1 MDFNIR
7 LCIFCIF
14 EKIEQMS
21 KKTLV
26 VGASKNPDRYSY
38 KAIQALRSKG
48 HEVHAL
54 GLREDEVSDVKFFT
68 EHKPIEALDTIT
80 LYVNPTNQK
89 KLYDYLLSL
98 NAKRIVFN
106 PGTENPELAK
116 FATDNGAEAVYGCT
130 LVMLS
135 LGKY

>member
-1 MDFNIR
+1 MNI
-7 LCIFCIF
+7 
-14 EKIEQMS
+14 MS

-48 HEVHAL
+48 HEVLAL
-54 GLREDEVSDVKFFT
+54 GLREGEVDDVKFFT
-68 EHKPIEALDTIT
+68 EHKPIDGVDTIT

-89 KLYDYLLSL
+89 DIYDYLLSL
-98 NAKRIVFN
+98 QSKRIVFN

-116 FATDNGAEAVYGCT
+116 LAADNGTEAVYGCT